1 MDNPNFHLEGI
12 VKDKGEPGDF
22 EGPLSLILMLLSK
35 NKIEIRDIKIADIL
49 DQYMDYLARM
59 ESMDLEIASEFIQM
73 AAHLLYIKTKTL
85 LTNDEEE
92 VSELE
97 VLMASLEQLKA
108 KDTLSSVQAVMPEL
122 KRLSAEGLL
131 YYAKSPEPVDPT
143 ARVYEYRHEMQDLLG
158 ALYSVFSRG
167 VKLSDTEQL
176 DNAIPHR
183 ITYSIRDKSRQIL
196 DMLRLGEV
204 DLRQLY
210 FTCKTRSEIVA
221 AFMSVLELC
230 SMGSIEI
237 EKKEN
242 DYSLRFVGGDVD
254 EIIEKIEE

>member
-12 VKDKGEPGDF
+12 IKEKGEMGDF

-49 DQYMDYLARM
+49 EQYMDYLAQM

-85 LTNDEEE
+85 LTNDDE

-108 KDTLSSVQAVMPEL
+108 KDALSSVQSILPEL
-122 KRLSAEGLL
+122 RKLSADGQLFFT
-131 YYAKSPEPVDPT
+131 KSPEPIDPA
-143 ARVYEYRHEMQDLLG
+143 AREYAYNHEPKDLLE

-167 VKLSDTEQL
+167 VKITDTEEI
-176 DNAIPHR
+176 DNAIPQR
-183 ITYSIRDKSRQIL
+183 ITFSIRDKSRQIL
-196 DMLRLGEV
+196 DMLRLGNV
-204 DLRQLY
+204 KLRELY
-210 FTCKTRSEIVA
+210 LTCKTRSEIVA

-230 SMGSIEI
+230 SIGSIEI
-237 EKKEN
+237 VKKEN
-242 DYSLRFVGGDVD
+242 DYDLRFVGGDVD
-254 EIIEKIEE
+254 EIIEKIVE

>member
-12 VKDKGEPGDF
+12 IKDKGEIGDF

-35 NKIEIRDIKIADIL
+35 NKIEIRDIRIADIL
-49 DQYMDYLARM
+49 DQYMNYLAQM

-108 KDTLSSVQAVMPEL
+108 KDTLSSIQTTIPEL
-122 KRLSAEGLL
+122 KKLSAEGLL
-131 YYAKSPEPVDPT
+131 YYVKGPEPINPMV
-143 ARVYEYRHEMQDLLG
+143 RVYEYRHEPQDLLR

-167 VKLSDTEQL
+167 IKLSDTEQL
-176 DNAIPHR
+176 DSAIPHR

-196 DMLRLGEV
+196 NMLRFGNVSLKE
-204 DLRQLY
+204 LY
-210 FTCKTRSEIVA
+210 LTCGTRSEIVA

-237 EKKEN
+237 ERKEN
-242 DYSLRFVGGDVD
+242 DYSLRFVCGDVN

>member
-12 VKDKGEPGDF
+12 LKEKGEPGDF

-35 NKIEIRDIKIADIL
+35 NKIEIRDIRISDIL

-73 AAHLLYIKTKTL
+73 AAHLLYIKTRTL
-85 LTNDEEE
+85 LTSDEEE

-97 VLMASLEQLKA
+97 VLIASLEQLKA
-108 KDTLSSVQAVMPEL
+108 KDTLSSIQSVLPEL
-122 KRLSAEGLL
+122 KKLSAEGQL
-131 YYAKSPEPVDPT
+131 YFAKSPEPLRPLS
-143 ARVYEYRHEMQDLLG
+143 RVYEYRHEPAELLA
-158 ALYSVFSRG
+158 ALHSLFSRG
-167 VKLSDTEQL
+167 GKISDAEQL
-176 DNAIPHR
+176 DSAIPRR

-196 DMLRLGEV
+196 DMLRLGTLNLKE
-204 DLRQLY
+204 LY

-230 SMGSIEI
+230 SMGSIAI
-237 EKKEN
+237 DKKEN

>member
-1 MDNPNFHLEGI
+1 MENPNFYLEGVI
-12 VKDKGEPGDF
+12 KEKGEMGNF

-35 NKIEIRDIKIADIL
+35 NKIEIRDIKISDIL

-73 AAHLLYIKTKTL
+73 AAHLLYIKTRTL
-85 LTNDEEE
+85 LTGDEEE

-108 KDTLSSVQAVMPEL
+108 RDTLSSIQSVLPEL
-122 KRLSAEGLL
+122 KKLSTEGLL
-131 YYAKSPEPVDPT
+131 YYAKSPEPLQPVS
-143 ARVYEYRHEMQDLLG
+143 RVYEYRHEPAELLN
-158 ALYSVFSRG
+158 ALHSLFSRG
-167 VKLSDTEQL
+167 VRGSDNEQL
-176 DNAIPHR
+176 DSAIPHR

-196 DMLRLGEV
+196 DMLRLG
-204 DLRQLY
+204 DLKLKELY

-230 SMGSIEI
+230 SMGSIAI